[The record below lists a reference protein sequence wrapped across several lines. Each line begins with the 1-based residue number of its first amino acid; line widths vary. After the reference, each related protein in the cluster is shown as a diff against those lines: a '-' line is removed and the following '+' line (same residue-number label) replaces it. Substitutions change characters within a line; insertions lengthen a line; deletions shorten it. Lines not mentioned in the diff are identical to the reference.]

1 MNDMKTQLKW
11 LYLLGLLVI
20 VMSISLNAQTT
31 LMVKSS
37 QSALSVSGTS
47 TIHDWEMEV
56 EEMKG
61 TLLVL
66 DLDDLK
72 SVQKG
77 ELSFNVKSLV
87 SGQNLM
93 NKKAYTALKES
104 KHPVIQGKIQKIYA
118 SGSQSKV
125 ELELTIAGVSKVV
138 TSAFKTSLVNTSQI
152 KVQGNFDLKLSDFDI
167 EPPVAIM
174 GTIKTGDAVYVKYS
188 ILFEKN

>member
-1 MNDMKTQLKW
+1 MKTQLK
-11 LYLLGLLVI
+11 LRYVLGLLVI

-61 TLLVL
+61 NLLVSNM
-66 DLDDLK
+66 DDLE

-87 SGQNLM
+87 SGQSLM
-93 NKKAYTALKES
+93 NKKAYAALKES
-104 KHPVIQGKIQKIYA
+104 KHPVIKGKILKIYSSA
-118 SGSQSKV
+118 SQYKV
-125 ELELTIAGVSKVV
+125 ELELTVAGVTKAI
-138 TSAFKTSLVNTSQI
+138 TSNFKTSIVNTTQI

-174 GTIKTGDAVYVKYS
+174 GTIKTGDAVNVKYS

>member
-1 MNDMKTQLKW
+1 MKTQLN
-11 LYLLGLLVI
+11 LRYLLGVLVI

-31 LMVKSS
+31 LKVKSS

-61 TLLVL
+61 SLLVSNI
-66 DLDDLK
+66 DDLK
-72 SVQKG
+72 SVQSG
-77 ELSFNVKSLV
+77 ELSFNVISLV
-87 SGQNLM
+87 SGQSLM
-93 NKKAYTALKES
+93 NKKAYAALKES
-104 KHPVIQGKIQKIYA
+104 KHPVVHGKIRKIYA
-118 SGSQSKV
+118 SGSQYKV

-138 TSAFKTSLVNTSQI
+138 TSNFKTSLATTSQI
-152 KVQGNFDLKLSDFDI
+152 KVQGNFNLKLSDFDI

-174 GTIKTGDAVYVKYS
+174 GTIKTGDAINVKYS